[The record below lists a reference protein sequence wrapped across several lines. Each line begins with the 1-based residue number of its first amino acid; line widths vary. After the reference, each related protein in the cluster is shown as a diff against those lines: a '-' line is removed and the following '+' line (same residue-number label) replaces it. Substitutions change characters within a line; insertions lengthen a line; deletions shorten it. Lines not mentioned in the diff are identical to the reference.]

1 MAAEESEQHQS
12 AEHHAQEEVES
23 AFVCLAHAFA
33 DPGTV
38 MVVSFDAAIAIL
50 AMARLERADDPALLA
65 IFLIGLVMGGLILS
79 LVYNYSWV

>member
-1 MAAEESEQHQS
+1 LIDGCGGKRSHEEQHQS

-33 DPGTV
+33 YPGTV

-50 AMARLERADDPALLA
+50 AMA
-65 IFLIGLVMGGLILS
+65 
-79 LVYNYSWV
+79 